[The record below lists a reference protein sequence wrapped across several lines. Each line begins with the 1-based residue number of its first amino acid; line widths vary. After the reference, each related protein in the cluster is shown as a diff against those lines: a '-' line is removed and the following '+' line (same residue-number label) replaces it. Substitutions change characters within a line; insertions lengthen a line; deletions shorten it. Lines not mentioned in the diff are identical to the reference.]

1 MNLAKR
7 YLSTSR
13 QLLHNRVEILN
24 SIYKPA
30 FGKRVKGSPD
40 YEALANSG
48 KVWENYFKPQNI
60 QPYLV
65 AQSKLQET
73 LKNVDEHRQVL
84 HERESNLESSTR
96 ALVTEYAHQSTA
108 IEGNRLLIGE
118 SIAIEDE
125 LDRQFFNHIDNL
137 GSMSTHAL
145 AIINLPSAN
154 ALLPHKDEDQVA
166 EMRNHLVVSRY
177 LAGRGLA
184 SHGTSGLSLSD
195 IQFLSKAMLVGTR
208 AELLYKLGWGRRIK
222 LGDFRATPIS
232 VRSNPLRI
240 FPYPDEV
247 PACLE
252 RFIQWRDQTHRS
264 QQLHPL
270 VLATQ
275 IYVYFCHIHPFP
287 DGNGRVG
294 RCLMFDYLIR
304 QGYLPVIFLD
314 LDRGEYMQMISNA
327 QDGRPED
334 LCNAVAETQAEMLF
348 TLSLRK
354 SDC

>member
-1 MNLAKR
+1 M
-7 YLSTSR
+7 
-13 QLLHNRVEILN
+13 
-24 SIYKPA
+24 
-30 FGKRVKGSPD
+30 
-40 YEALANSG
+40 
-48 KVWENYFKPQNI
+48 
-60 QPYLV
+60 
-65 AQSKLQET
+65 
-73 LKNVDEHRQVL
+73 
-84 HERESNLESSTR
+84 
-96 ALVTEYAHQSTA
+96 
-108 IEGNRLLIGE
+108 IGE
-118 SIAIEDE
+118 LSAIEDE
-125 LDRQFFNHIDNL
+125 LDRQFFNHIDSL

-145 AIINLPSAN
+145 ANISLPSAN
-154 ALLPHKDEDQVA
+154 ALLPHRDEDQVA
-166 EMRNHLVVSRY
+166 EMRNYLVVSRY
-177 LAGRGLA
+177 LAERGLA

-195 IQFLSKAMLVGTR
+195 IQFLSKAMVVGTR

-232 VRSNPLRI
+232 VRSNPNRI